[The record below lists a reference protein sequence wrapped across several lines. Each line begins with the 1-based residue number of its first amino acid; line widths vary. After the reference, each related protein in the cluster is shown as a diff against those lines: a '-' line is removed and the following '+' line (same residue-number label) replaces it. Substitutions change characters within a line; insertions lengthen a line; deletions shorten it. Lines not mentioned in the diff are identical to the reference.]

1 VGGAERGSAAPGGWL
16 LCHPDRVRPR
26 EAATVLVL
34 LLVVAVVGTL
44 IVAVAI
50 PALRAAGQGAPGS
63 SPALPSLQLPSIELP
78 SLPIGSP
85 GATASP
91 QQAAT
96 LIAAGDIA
104 SCRLDGDSATA
115 TLLDRLPGT
124 IAALGDT
131 AYESGTPREFSNCYE
146 PTWGRHRDRTRP
158 AIGNHEYGT
167 DDGRGY
173 FEYFGLAAGKGGEG
187 WYSYELGEWHVV
199 VLNSNCGRVSC
210 ERGSPQLEW
219 LEADLAAS
227 DARCTLAYWHHP
239 RFSSGTHGSSP
250 KLQPFWAELHAD
262 DADLVLVGHDHDYE
276 RFAPLGVDGDPD
288 AQTGIREFVVGTGG
302 AALRDFESPVQGSE
316 VRESDT
322 HGVLQLTLGEGRYEW
337 RFVPVEGESFTD
349 SGSGSCH

>member
-1 VGGAERGSAAPGGWL
+1 M
-16 LCHPDRVRPR
+16 RPR
-26 EAATVLVL
+26 EAATVLIL
-34 LLVVAVVGTL
+34 LLVVAVVGTV

-50 PALRAAGQGAPGS
+50 PALRAGTGQGGQGPTL
-63 SPALPSLQLPSIELP
+63 ALPSLELPSIDLP
-78 SLPIGSP
+78 SLPLESP
-85 GATASP
+85 GATASNGSG
-91 QQAAT
+91 AS
-96 LIAAGDIA
+96 LLAAGDIA

-131 AYESGTPREFSNCYE
+131 AYESGAPREFSECYE

-173 FEYFGLAAGKGGEG
+173 FEYFGPAAGTAGEG
-187 WYSYELGEWHVV
+187 WYSYELGDWHVV

-210 ERGSPQLEW
+210 EQGSPQLDW
-219 LEADLAAS
+219 LEADLDGS

-239 RFSSGTHGSSP
+239 RFSSGSHGSSGRP
-250 KLQPFWAELHAD
+250 QPFWAALHEA

-276 RFAPLGVDGDPD
+276 RFVPLSAQGDPD

-316 VRESDT
+316 VRESGT
-322 HGVLQLTLGEGRYEW
+322 HGVLQLTLGDGRYEW
-337 RFVPVEGESFTD
+337 RFVPVEGSSFSD

>member
-1 VGGAERGSAAPGGWL
+1 V
-16 LCHPDRVRPR
+16 
-26 EAATVLVL
+26 ATVVIL

-50 PALRAAGQGAPGS
+50 PALRAGSGQGGS
-63 SPALPSLQLPSIELP
+63 GPTAALPTAALPSLDLPSLDLPTIALP
-78 SLPIGSP
+78 SLPTESP
-85 GATASP
+85 GATASQP
-91 QQAAT
+91 SAT
-96 LIAAGDIA
+96 LLAAGDIA

-131 AYESGTPREFSNCYE
+131 AYESGTHREFSECYE

-158 AIGNHEYGT
+158 AIGSHEYGT

-173 FEYFGLAAGKGGEG
+173 FAYFGAVAGTPGEG
-187 WYSYELGEWHVV
+187 WYSYELGDWHVL

-210 ERGSPQLEW
+210 ERGSPQLQW

-239 RFSSGTHGSSP
+239 RFSSGVHGSSTRV
-250 KLQPFWAELHAD
+250 QPFWAALHEA

-276 RFAPLGVDGDPD
+276 RFAPLGADGATDP
-288 AQTGIREFVVGTGG
+288 QTGIREFVVGTGG

-316 VRESDT
+316 VRESGT
-322 HGVLQLTLGEGRYEW
+322 LGLLQLTLGEGRYEW

>member
-1 VGGAERGSAAPGGWL
+1 M
-16 LCHPDRVRPR
+16 
-26 EAATVLVL
+26 ATVLIV

-50 PALRAAGQGAPGS
+50 PALRAQSGQGGPG
-63 SPALPSLQLPSIELP
+63 PTIALPSLDLPTIALP
-78 SLPIGSP
+78 SLPIETS
-85 GATASP
+85 GATATP
-91 QQAAT
+91 EQAAT
-96 LIAAGDIA
+96 LVAAGDIA

-131 AYESGTPREFSNCYE
+131 AYESGTPREFSQCYE

-173 FEYFGLAAGKGGEG
+173 FDYFGSAAGAPGEG
-187 WYSYELGEWHVV
+187 WYSYELGEWHVIA
-199 VLNSNCGRVSC
+199 LNSNCGRVSC
-210 ERGSPQLEW
+210 ERGSPQVRW

-239 RFSSGTHGSSP
+239 RFSSGRHGNSA
-250 KLQPFWAELHAD
+250 KVQPFWAALHRA

-276 RFAPLGVDGDPD
+276 RFAPLGSDGDPD
-288 AQTGIREFVVGTGG
+288 PQAGIREFVVGTGG